1 VADIVKDFVDVVGAL
16 DVVVE
21 GAGDVV
27 TLLGGQGHVSK
38 SGCVGP
44 LRGGERSSAP
54 MLIPPHL
61 TRFCTI
67 YFETIG
73 YFSLLLSSSRGI

>member
-44 LRGGERSSAP
+44 LRGQRSSAP
-54 MLIPPHL
+54 ILIPPHL

-67 YFETIG
+67 YFETVG
-73 YFSLLLSSSRGI
+73 YFIPLLISSRGI

>member
-1 VADIVKDFVDVVGAL
+1 MADIVKDFVDVVGAL

-44 LRGGERSSAP
+44 LRGAKVVCSN
-54 MLIPPHL
+54 LNPPTFNSVL
-61 TRFCTI
+61 YNLF
-67 YFETIG
+67 
-73 YFSLLLSSSRGI
+73 